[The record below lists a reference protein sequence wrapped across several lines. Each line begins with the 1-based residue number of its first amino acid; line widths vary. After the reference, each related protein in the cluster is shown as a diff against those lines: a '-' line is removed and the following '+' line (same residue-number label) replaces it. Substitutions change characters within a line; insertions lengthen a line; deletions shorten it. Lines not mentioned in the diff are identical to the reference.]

1 MSAPTTRLL
10 SPMASAVDRK
20 GDHAFQFIKVRIP
33 HRKGTVVVIA
43 QIIFDQGIIRQE
55 SQVRRICWRFLGY
68 DLIVGPISKGGYLR
82 KRNASLQR
90 IQQAHHRKR
99 TVVTESNEIDK
110 ATTVTTCEY
119 FAEQITGVVIS
130 ENYDCFR
137 ICGFN
142 FCGHDVRPNGRR
154 RVDGKCG
161 NVRRLMAYLLPYV

>member
-1 MSAPTTRLL
+1 
-10 SPMASAVDRK
+10 
-20 GDHAFQFIKVRIP
+20 
-33 HRKGTVVVIA
+33 
-43 QIIFDQGIIRQE
+43 
-55 SQVRRICWRFLGY
+55 
-68 DLIVGPISKGGYLR
+68 LR

-99 TVVTESNEIDK
+99 SVVAEPNEIDET
-110 ATTVTTCEY
+110 TTVTTCEY

-154 RVDGKCG
+154 RVDGKSG
-161 NVRRLMAYLLPYV
+161 DVRRLVAYLLPYVAPTFMAQIHIAPRNRRKTDRMVGNQLHERCVRIDGSLIRISFLASDAGKHCSTA